1 MRYIA
6 QLTPVIKWSIKTV
19 YCNIGIWSLNAAI
32 CFKNGE
38 IQNAKLK
45 TVNYNISVLSQPTSC
60 TNHSLR
66 NWTELNFLKLHSV
79 WEFHRFLTEGKSAF
93 FFFFCF
99 LAVERNI
106 KQQSAFL
113 GTTLWMRK
121 TEAHIVDEKREKKI
135 AWIMR
140 NIQMLNYWDFITGK
154 FRESESCTF
163 DVQSFFL

>member
-1 MRYIA
+1 MCFYFLITWFMEQKKEKSENKRILEGPVLRWNLI
-6 QLTPVIKWSIKTV
+6 QFIELIFSLIIWTPVIKWSIKTV

-93 FFFFCF
+93 FFFFSSWQ
-99 LAVERNI
+99 LKGI
-106 KQQSAFL
+106 
-113 GTTLWMRK
+113 
-121 TEAHIVDEKREKKI
+121 
-135 AWIMR
+135 
-140 NIQMLNYWDFITGK
+140 
-154 FRESESCTF
+154 
-163 DVQSFFL
+163 